1 MTLASH
7 KNLLHIYT
15 AAACFNVRNPKATD
29 NKGISMKRYALIKR
43 EHMMSATIIFAGI
56 LVASS
61 AHAGVLNY
69 DNATSAETKTNTA
82 NRPFAN
88 LRGQITVPVGGLAPS
103 ITMPTTTS
111 TLHLYFTDSTALS
124 GTLVCFD
131 GGVSP
136 SNICG
141 SAPPTG
147 TISNTAWQPVPAP
160 SSPFNPM
167 RLLPLV
173 SGTTNTALTTMY
185 VSNSTA
191 VTQTMHYAITQER

>member
-1 MTLASH
+1 
-7 KNLLHIYT
+7 
-15 AAACFNVRNPKATD
+15 
-29 NKGISMKRYALIKR
+29 MKRYIVLGMAL
-43 EHMMSATIIFAGI
+43 
-56 LVASS
+56 ASS

-69 DNATSAETKTNTA
+69 DNATSADTKTNTA

-88 LRGQITVPVGGLAPS
+88 YRGQIVAGSTGLAPS
-103 ITMPTTTS
+103 ITMPTTGS
-111 TLHLYFTDSTALS
+111 TLHVYFTDSVPLS
-124 GTLVCFD
+124 NTLVCFD

-173 SGTTNTALTTMY
+173 SGTTNTPITTMY
-185 VSNSTA
+185 VSNSI
-191 VTQTMHYAITQER
+191 AITQTLHYSVTQER

>member
-1 MTLASH
+1 MKKLAPN

-15 AAACFNVRNPKATD
+15 AAACFNVRNPKYID
-29 NKGISMKRYALIKR
+29 NKGISMKRL
-43 EHMMSATIIFAGI
+43 I
-56 LVASS
+56 LVSGMVLAAGS
-61 AHAGVLNY
+61 ANAGVINY
-69 DNATSAETKTNTA
+69 DNATSAESITNTA
-82 NRPFAN
+82 NRPFPN
-88 LRGQITVPVGGLAPS
+88 YRGQIVVGISGLAPS
-103 ITMPTTTS
+103 VTMPTTTK
-111 TLHLYFTDSTALS
+111 TLHMYFTDSAALS
-124 GTLVCFD
+124 NTLVCFD

-141 SAPPTG
+141 SATPTG

-160 SSPFNPM
+160 ASPFNPL

-173 SGTTNTALTTMY
+173 SGTTLTPITTMY